1 MFLHGFGLDLR
12 MWESQAAALADHFLV
27 IRYDMRGYG
36 RSSLPTADS
45 YSHAD
50 DLAALLGHLGVESA
64 HVVGLSAGGRNA
76 LRFALAF
83 PQCVRSLTLA
93 DSALDGYTW
102 SAEWQAQWNAIDSQ
116 AKSGDLPG
124 AKRMWLEHPL
134 FSPARQQA
142 TVAFNLSHMVYA
154 YSGWHWINVDPGR
167 APDMPAINGLAN
179 VRARTLVIIG
189 EKDLPDFQHIADTL
203 VSGIPGAARVVIP
216 GSGHMTNME
225 APAAFNDAL
234 LGFLA

>member
-1 MFLHGFGLDLR
+1 
-12 MWESQAAALADHFLV
+12 
-27 IRYDMRGYG
+27 MRGYG

-45 YSHAD
+45 YAHTD
-50 DLAALLGHLGVESA
+50 DLAALFGHLGVESA
-64 HVVGLSAGGRNA
+64 HIVGLSAGGRNA

-83 PQCVRSLTLA
+83 PQRVRSLTLT

-116 AKSGDLPG
+116 AKSGDLLG

-134 FSPARQQA
+134 FTPAREHA
-142 TVAFNLSHMVYA
+142 TVALNLSHMVYA
-154 YSGWHWINVDPGR
+154 YSGWHWINVDPGL
-167 APDMPAINGLAN
+167 APETPAINCLAN
-179 VRARTLVIIG
+179 VRARTLVITG
-189 EKDLPDFQHIADTL
+189 DKNLPDFQRIADIL
-203 VSGIPGAARVVIP
+203 MSGIPGASRVVIP

-234 LGFLA
+234 LKFLA